1 MEGRCKGGRGGVA
14 KGELGERESKTKRQ
28 RARESESKEERVQVT
43 SSRIEGGCKTNSGRM

>member
-28 RARESESKEERVQVT
+28 RARESESKEESVQVA
-43 SSRIEGGCKTNSGRM
+43 SSRIEGGCKTSSGRM